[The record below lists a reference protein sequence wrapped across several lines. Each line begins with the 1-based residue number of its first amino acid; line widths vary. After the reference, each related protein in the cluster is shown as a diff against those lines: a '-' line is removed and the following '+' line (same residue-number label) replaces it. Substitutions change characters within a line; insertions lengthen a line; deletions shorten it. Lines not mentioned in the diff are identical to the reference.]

1 MKDSFLNRKFKYTY
15 SNACMYIIIVNVLVY
30 FLTQFTDISYMG
42 LSLQGWLSLIP
53 SLVNKGFVWQLF
65 TYMFVHQNYMHL
77 FFNMF
82 ALLMF
87 GRALEREL
95 GTREFLLFYIVC
107 GFLAGVAS
115 YVFYVIKGVPE
126 FFFEG
131 GQIYYYVN
139 QGAPVLIMGASGCI
153 GMHLCSAASVCGVLS
168 ECKGSVLLRH
178 PHEDAF
184 CGHDLRYN
192 RDILAGLWYKRRGG
206 SPGAPFGL
214 RDCLAVCNDQVQD
227 ESDQDL
233 ERES

>member
-15 SNACMYIIIVNVLVY
+15 SNACMYIIIANVLVY

-95 GTREFLLFYIVC
+95 GKPLML
-107 GFLAGVAS
+107 
-115 YVFYVIKGVPE
+115 
-126 FFFEG
+126 
-131 GQIYYYVN
+131 
-139 QGAPVLIMGASGCI
+139 
-153 GMHLCSAASVCGVLS
+153 
-168 ECKGSVLLRH
+168 
-178 PHEDAF
+178 
-184 CGHDLRYN
+184 
-192 RDILAGLWYKRRGG
+192 RRGRTVSLTPAG
-206 SPGAPFGL
+206 EVLQREA
-214 RDCLAVCNDQVQD
+214 RKI
-227 ESDQDL
+227 L
-233 ERES
+233 EMAEQAKEKVKSEVGVRSEE